1 MPGGPFLPN
10 LEDFANRDPLL
21 YETLTQLQQAIP
33 TVPPP
38 QVMSGVNDPTNNLVA
53 SPNTVFY
60 QTDNTGAVTAKF
72 LKTSG
77 TDATGWV
84 SIP

>member
-38 QVMSGVNDPTNNLVA
+38 QVMSGVNAPAGNTPA

-60 QTDNTGAVTAKF
+60 QLDNSGAVTAKF

-77 TDATGWV
+77 NDANGWV